1 MRGAD
6 GCGCGCEGEGEGEA
20 KAREQRFV
28 NHDSSFEGWFRAA
41 VAESLRLG
49 DEDEDEEA
57 RSGIRDVL

>member
-1 MRGAD
+1 MRVVD
-6 GCGCGCEGEGEGEA
+6 GCGYEGEGEGEA

-49 DEDEDEEA
+49 DEDEEA

>member
-1 MRGAD
+1 VAD
-6 GCGCGCEGEGEGEA
+6 GCGCEGEA

-49 DEDEDEEA
+49 DEDEEA
-57 RSGIRDVL
+57 RSGIRDVP